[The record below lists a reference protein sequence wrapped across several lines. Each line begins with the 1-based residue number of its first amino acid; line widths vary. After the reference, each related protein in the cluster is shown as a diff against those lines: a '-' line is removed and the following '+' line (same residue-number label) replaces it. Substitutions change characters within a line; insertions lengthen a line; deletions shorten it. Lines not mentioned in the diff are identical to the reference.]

1 MKPKRKEKIWSKR
14 DHRNDIMKKHHI
26 RLTLFL
32 TMIIVL
38 GIAVGCSKQEEVFT
52 YSGGID
58 SDGFYNGVTA
68 LDHVTLPTYEGLVI
82 PKERY
87 AVSEEALQRRI
98 DAIMANFLSED
109 GVPELTDEFV
119 RENLFPSFG
128 YRSVA
133 EMKAALQNNE
143 QSALLFEY
151 VKEYMVENT
160 IVATIPES
168 LLEYQKNTL
177 IQSYQD
183 AADFYEMKLEDF
195 LRVYVRIGSV
205 ERLLE
210 QSHDELN
217 ATATFSLVIQAIAED
232 ADITVTDE
240 DVAAYFEKH
249 MQGEDYTEYI
259 ESHGLP
265 YLRYITLQQKIV
277 DHLVSSAVLE

>member
-1 MKPKRKEKIWSKR
+1 MKRYPTRSY
-14 DHRNDIMKKHHI
+14 
-26 RLTLFL
+26 LFL
-32 TMIIVL
+32 ILTAVL
-38 GIAVGCSKQEEVFT
+38 MVAVGCAPQEEVFT
-52 YSGGID
+52 YSDGID
-58 SDGFYNGVTA
+58 NTGFYNGVTA
-68 LDHVTLPTYEGLVI
+68 LDHVTLPTYEGVVI

-87 AVSEEALQRRI
+87 AVSEEALQRQI
-98 DAIMANFLSED
+98 DAIMANFLSEK
-109 GVPELTDEFV
+109 GTPELTDEFV
-119 RENLFPSFG
+119 RENLFPSYGF
-128 YRSVA
+128 RSVA
-133 EMKAALQNNE
+133 EMEAALITNE
-143 QSALLFEY
+143 QSARLYEY
-151 VKEYMVENT
+151 LKEYMVEKT
-160 IVATIPES
+160 VVATIPDS
-168 LLEYQKNTL
+168 LLEYQKSTL

-232 ADITVTDE
+232 AGITVTDE

-265 YLRYITLQQKIV
+265 YLRYITLQQKVV
-277 DHLVSSAVLE
+277 DFLVNSAVLE